1 MSLGIAWVRRTE
13 KQMANQGGDPQARER
28 AALRQERDRLARER
42 NALSAEAARLEY
54 YRDVEAMRRLHTRLQ
69 QYGGDLE
76 TYRAALAA
84 FHARFGPLDG

>member
-1 MSLGIAWVRRTE
+1 
-13 KQMANQGGDPQARER
+13 MADKSGDSQEGER
-28 AALRQERDRLARER
+28 AALRQARDRLARER

-69 QYGGDLE
+69 QYGEDLE
-76 TYRAALAA
+76 AYRVALAA